1 MIEEVRALPAD
12 RAFAGVAE
20 FRVGAAAALRPLPAW
35 KAAADFLF
43 AQVSFSVDALMRWR
57 DANPVE
63 IPVYAGVMVLASE
76 AHAQRM
82 ASVIPDIDIPAGSVR
97 NGSGQIASR
106 VSKQPAIRSSSSATR
121 AHSTECTWF
130 RSADTEE
137 EPPGL

>member
-35 KAAADFLF
+35 KGTADFLF
-43 AQVSFSVDALMRWR
+43 AQVSFSVEALIRWR

-63 IPVYAGVMVLASE
+63 IPVFAGVMVLASE

-82 ASVIPDIDIPAGSVR
+82 ASVIPISTFPPTCA
-97 NGSGQIASR
+97 NGSGPIASR
-106 VSKQPAIRSSSSATR
+106 VSRQPATRSSGSATR
-121 AHSTECTWF
+121 AHSTECTWS
-130 RSADTEE
+130 RSADTER
-137 EPPGL
+137 